1 MFIVELWILWSVDA
15 LQTLLKLIE
24 PYAVLAL
31 LILTLIFPFALRA
44 YRELRK
50 AGEKLS
56 EAQQVLDN
64 LQEKFFGDMKKV
76 AKRFEVV
83 GETLT
88 GMDLGCSK
96 SYGEEGWERRG
107 ASSAAGSMTSNVE
120 NYKGVLDGRLGFGQK
135 AAVLVIDFTKA
146 YTTPSSP
153 FYCNGQGFGA
163 GPHLKTSISKARWT
177 LKLALDV
184 GGVPI
189 IYTKMFY
196 EHPTDGGVFAQKV
209 PLLRTWRKDN
219 PLVEI
224 DDSIKPCETDII
236 IVKQYPSTFFG
247 TNVACNL
254 RAIHVDTCIIVG
266 CSTSGCIRSSV
277 LDGMQYGFRCIVPRE
292 CVGDRTQSIH
302 EANLF
307 DMNAKNGDVL
317 SKKVVMDYLNS
328 LGTDMSSRPSKRL
341 CSEQADGAGH
351 VPCGVEALQNLEN
364 YQGVFDGKLGFG
376 RKVALIVIDF
386 TKAYVT
392 PSSPFYCNGH
402 PNDRDAGGHDART
415 AWFVGPRGTG
425 DVEPCSFA
433 ALKPRRATRR
443 RSAGM
448 PVTFDTDQVLPGQDV
463 APVPCLVFT
472 VELNRTAGSSF
483 GTSVGRSRP
492 TPVAEGSLVGEWNRK
507 VTIPEN
513 QIRQFDRLMS
523 LNGEK
528 PAKGKD
534 MLERLRDAT
543 GMVSILVQR
552 PQDLGLSVIDGQSF
566 LLVTRI
572 TDGAISDHNAS
583 ASPKDV
589 VKVPSRIVSVNG
601 KKGKGSELL
610 KFMEPQSSPFIVYYC
625 GSSGDAAVEAEEAGR
640 YAGRKPFEEYEILES
655 EFFDLAGM
663 AHGVASAHARG
674 KNAASRGAKGSK
686 DKSRRPEA
694 GHADV
699 FRVDYFEGSAFL
711 AQSPQLYKQM
721 ALMTDMPRV
730 FEVGPIFRSEKSFT
744 HRHMTEFTGLDIEM
758 TFKDHYHEVL
768 EVLDGLFNHIFKGLT
783 ERFGREIEAVKSQGD
798 LQDLKWKHPCLRLKC
813 AARAGWNWKGWELT
827 CLLTRHEWSPSA
839 TAHTSGS
846 GGAGGVAP
854 TATTAVH
861 VESAAAIG
869 LVESFGAQ
877 QLYGLGPRLG
887 GLSVLLGFRRR
898 RGRQLR
904 GVGGGCDVPTSS
916 KATGEGLAGGRD
928 QAMATAAAGAPGCSP
943 SSPAMGAG

>member
-1 MFIVELWILWSVDA
+1 
-15 LQTLLKLIE
+15 
-24 PYAVLAL
+24 
-31 LILTLIFPFALRA
+31 
-44 YRELRK
+44 
-50 AGEKLS
+50 
-56 EAQQVLDN
+56 
-64 LQEKFFGDMKKV
+64 
-76 AKRFEVV
+76 
-83 GETLT
+83 
-88 GMDLGCSK
+88 
-96 SYGEEGWERRG
+96 
-107 ASSAAGSMTSNVE
+107 MTSNVE

-153 FYCNGQGFGA
+153 FYCNGQGFGVTDA
-163 GPHLKTSISKARWT
+163 IREAKPLIELARSK
-177 LKLALDV
+177 
-184 GGVPI
+184 GVPI

-392 PSSPFYCNGH
+392 PSSPFYCNGRGFGVTDAIKESKPLIELCRSKGVPIVYTQVCYGH
-402 PNDRDAGGHDART
+402 PSDGGVFTQKIALLRTWTKENPMVEIEESIAPHQGDNVIVKQYPSAFFGTNLACNLRAIDVDTCIIIGCSTSGCIRASVLDGMQHGFRCIVPRECVGDRTQSIHESNLFDINAK
-415 AWFVGPRGTG
+415 FG
-425 DVEPCSFA
+425 DVVDKSTVMEHVRFFCCA
-433 ALKPRRATRR
+433 EATEGDTEMR
-443 RSAGM
+443 

-483 GTSVGRSRP
+483 GVDISAAGKVCMVNGIE
-492 TPVAEGSLVGEWNRK
+492 EGSLVGEWNRK

-552 PQDLGLSVIDGQSF
+552 PQVQKVQVSKNGKDLGLSVIDGQSF

-610 KFMEPQSSPFIVYYC
+610 KFME
-625 GSSGDAAVEAEEAGR
+625 EA
-640 YAGRKPFEEYEILES
+640 
-655 EFFDLAGM
+655 
-663 AHGVASAHARG
+663 
-674 KNAASRGAKGSK
+674 
-686 DKSRRPEA
+686 
-694 GHADV
+694 
-699 FRVDYFEGSAFL
+699 
-711 AQSPQLYKQM
+711 
-721 ALMTDMPRV
+721 
-730 FEVGPIFRSEKSFT
+730 
-744 HRHMTEFTGLDIEM
+744 
-758 TFKDHYHEVL
+758 
-768 EVLDGLFNHIFKGLT
+768 
-783 ERFGREIEAVKSQGD
+783 
-798 LQDLKWKHPCLRLKC
+798 
-813 AARAGWNWKGWELT
+813 
-827 CLLTRHEWSPSA
+827 
-839 TAHTSGS
+839 
-846 GGAGGVAP
+846 
-854 TATTAVH
+854 
-861 VESAAAIG
+861 
-869 LVESFGAQ
+869 
-877 QLYGLGPRLG
+877 
-887 GLSVLLGFRRR
+887 
-898 RGRQLR
+898 
-904 GVGGGCDVPTSS
+904 TSS
-916 KATGEGLAGGRD
+916 FELEMLCYD
-928 QAMATAAAGAPGCSP
+928 
-943 SSPAMGAG
+943 